1 MRTKQLILALAAALL
16 LSGCGWMSQG
26 PKQRP
31 EAVPY
36 DDAAL
41 YNFQLGRHYQ
51 SRGRLELARDRFLQA
66 LATADNPDM
75 RERAAREIEATD
87 RLIRS
92 QR

>member
-1 MRTKQLILALAAALL
+1 MHLKRLAIVLAFAMLL
-16 LSGCGWMSQG
+16 AGCGSLFS
-26 PKQRP
+26 PKPQP

-66 LATADNPDM
+66 LATSRNPDM
-75 RERAAREIEATD
+75 RQRAAEEIEATD

>member
-1 MRTKQLILALAAALL
+1 MEPKRIALVLAVALL
-16 LSGCGWMSQG
+16 LSGCGMFT
-26 PKQRP
+26 PKPRP

-51 SRGRLELARDRFLQA
+51 TRGRLELARDRFLQA
-66 LATADNPDM
+66 LATARNDDM
-75 RERAAREIEATD
+75 RERAAEEIEATD

>member
-1 MRTKQLILALAAALL
+1 MQLRQFALALTVALL
-16 LSGCGWMSQG
+16 LAGCDGLMTAK
-26 PKQRP
+26 PRP

-51 SRGRLELARDRFLQA
+51 SRGRLEMARDRFLQA
-66 LATADNPDM
+66 LATARNPDM
-75 RERAAREIEATD
+75 RQRAAEEIEATD
-87 RLIRS
+87 RLIRT

>member
-1 MRTKQLILALAAALL
+1 MPMKKLIPALAVALL
-16 LSGCGWMSQG
+16 LSGCGWFSS
-26 PKQRP
+26 PKPRP